1 MSITVNNEDD
11 IQPRKVYEINEL
23 YQTGDPK
30 LIDIALMIK
39 EATKKAMD
47 ECVEKN
53 NNDYS
58 IFEEIEKKSIELEEK
73 EYKERKKY
81 IKGITKILAN
91 SNNINI
97 NEERKN
103 IPDCVDQTL
112 KEIINQ
118 NNIQKVIDN
127 HTLND

>member
-1 MSITVNNEDD
+1 MSDDD
-11 IQPRKVYEINEL
+11 IQQRKVYEINEL

-30 LIDIALMIK
+30 LIDIALMLR
-39 EATKKAMD
+39 EATKKAMS

-73 EYKERKKY
+73 DYKEHKKF
-81 IKGITKILAN
+81 IKGITKIIAN
-91 SNNINI
+91 SNNINVS
-97 NEERKN
+97 EEQKE
-103 IPDCVDQTL
+103 IPECVDRQL

-118 NNIQKVIDN
+118 NIIQKVIDK
-127 HTLND
+127 HTLDE